1 MNDLFWGDEEE
12 LALLWGDNDND
23 DADGVSGDGVAG
35 PETGPTADS
44 SDEVAGRTAPTAEE
58 AREAMDS
65 LVRAAFLQGV
75 RTLASGSKAKQKK
88 VFPML
93 ASAFQ
98 STVLLPNRPKGADL
112 NLKKSSYK
120 KLGVLLQAMAEVSS
134 EKSECVWADDELRP
148 DQRTRLSVR
157 LDCD

>member
-1 MNDLFWGDEEE
+1 
-12 LALLWGDNDND
+12 
-23 DADGVSGDGVAG
+23 
-35 PETGPTADS
+35 
-44 SDEVAGRTAPTAEE
+44 
-58 AREAMDS
+58 MDS

-120 KLGVLLQAMAEVSS
+120 KLGVLLQAMAEVSDPS
-134 EKSECVWADDELRP
+134 GLMTTFRRNFP
-148 DQRTRLSVR
+148 TRLTFV
-157 LDCD
+157 